1 MLNEKLVLCEH
12 LFIFSWSGYT
22 DKPLSYVHDTLL
34 LFFRA
39 HRRILKMLHFKIERM
54 NCQYEKQLQQK
65 QSKERKTKYNGDTE
79 NLGMAPNETV
89 PHTQYS
95 RLSIISDPKIW
106 ISRKFKCLLINSLT
120 IIWIKS
126 PDNSN

>member
-39 HRRILKMLHFKIERM
+39 HRRILKMHHFKIERM
-54 NCQYEKQLQQK
+54 NDCQYEKQLNQK
-65 QSKERKTKYNGDTE
+65 QSKERNIKYNGATE
-79 NLGMAPNETV
+79 NLSMAPNETA
-89 PHTQYS
+89 
-95 RLSIISDPKIW
+95 
-106 ISRKFKCLLINSLT
+106 
-120 IIWIKS
+120 
-126 PDNSN
+126 